1 MRPNLVSVAAD
12 QGGVVTRSQAL
23 AAGYSARELKSL
35 TRPGGDL
42 WVVSHGVYAERAL
55 VDTLGPAQR
64 WLLKDRA
71 ALLVSRRPGVLSH
84 DSAARLL
91 GIDTL
96 EVPEPAAHI
105 TTVGKLGSR
114 RSGGI
119 TRHRDNLPL
128 CVELRD
134 GIVATSYA
142 RTAIDIG
149 RLHGFRHGLVATDA
163 VRNIGVPLSDLE
175 SELARMV
182 NHPHIARARAA
193 VESSA
198 SGAESVAETLGR
210 ELLEELGLG
219 EIETQFAV
227 GLADGR
233 VVWCDMRIGCHLVE
247 VDGKI
252 KLRSVTQG
260 GVATRPAEDV
270 VWDEKIRQTL
280 VCAEGLGMSR
290 LTWSDFFGVRREQAK
305 ARLRAE
311 ERVTRQRFGPS
322 LPEHLRRFAD
332 AHPRRTGTGLWT
344 PAAPDVA
351 S

>member
-1 MRPNLVSVAAD
+1 MRPNLVSRAAG
-12 QGGVVTRSQAL
+12 QRGVFTRSQAL
-23 AAGYSARELKSL
+23 ECGYSERELKSL
-35 TRPGGDL
+35 TRPGGAFL
-42 WVVSHGVYAERAL
+42 VVSHGVYAERTL
-55 VDTLGPAQR
+55 VDTLDSTER

-96 EVPEPAAHI
+96 EVPEPATHI
-105 TTVGKLGSR
+105 TTVGNLGAR

-128 CVELRD
+128 CVEVR
-134 GIVATSYA
+134 GEIVATSYA
-142 RTAIDIG
+142 RTAIDLG

-163 VRNIGVPLSDLE
+163 VRNIGVPLGDLE
-175 SELARMV
+175 HELMRMA

-210 ELLEELGLG
+210 ELVEELDLG
-219 EIETQFAV
+219 DIETQFAV

-233 VVWCDMRIGCHLVE
+233 VVWCDMRVGCHVIE

-252 KLRSVTQG
+252 KLRAVAQG
-260 GVATRPAEDV
+260 GLATRPPEDV
-270 VWDEKIRQTL
+270 VWDEKVRQTL

-290 LTWSDFFGVRREQAK
+290 LTWSDFFGTQRERAK
-305 ARLRAE
+305 ARLRTEAM
-311 ERVTRQRFGPS
+311 VTRQRFGS
-322 LPEHLRRFAD
+322 TLPEHLRRFAD
-332 AHPRRTGTGLWT
+332 SHPRRTGSRLWT
-344 PAAPDVA
+344 PAAPYAA